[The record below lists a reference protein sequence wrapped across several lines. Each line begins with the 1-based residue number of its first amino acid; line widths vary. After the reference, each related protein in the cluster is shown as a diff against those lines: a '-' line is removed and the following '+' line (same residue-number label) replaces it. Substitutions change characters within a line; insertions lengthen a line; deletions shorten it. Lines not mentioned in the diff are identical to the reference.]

1 MVQLLGLV
9 WVSITWI
16 TSSKSSP
23 RVTPPPP
30 GQKKN
35 IHSFCLKVWVL
46 DLYFS
51 FESKLI
57 GPRGPTVQKEKN
69 NLLNVWFVLGRK
81 CEKTSHESFPTAG
94 SWWETRLIGNICRIV
109 NICEWQA
116 SNWTHWAVFLCFY
129 LCIFLGYWQKKTA
142 AVCFSSR
149 WCGQRLFVFF
159 FPRSMSLTSLVAP
172 SGYRESWWDQMLKQ
186 LLLLVLLCSWGGRG
200 QRRLRPPAGRLHLA
214 VDPQW
219 RPLQFFL
226 ELLRPDNLA
235 GLIQSGR
242 DAKRVSGSGKK
253 RLRAKSWPSL
263 LHRLEWKSCRC
274 EVKGLHL
281 STAVA
286 VARRSSGPGE
296 RCCLQRALDF
306 Q

>member
-1 MVQLLGLV
+1 MRNTINWKHLQNCEYLWVTGVKLNTLGCFSMFLFMYFFRILTKENSCCLFQLTLM
-9 WVSITWI
+9 WT
-16 TSSKSSP
+16 
-23 RVTPPPP
+23 
-30 GQKKN
+30 
-35 IHSFCLKVWVL
+35 
-46 DLYFS
+46 
-51 FESKLI
+51 
-57 GPRGPTVQKEKN
+57 
-69 NLLNVWFVLGRK
+69 
-81 CEKTSHESFPTAG
+81 KT
-94 SWWETRLIGNICRIV
+94 LC
-109 NICEWQA
+109 
-116 SNWTHWAVFLCFY
+116 VFLSSLDVSYITCGA
-129 LCIFLGYWQKKTA
+129 LWLSGVLVGPDVEA
-142 AVCFSSR
+142 AAAA
-149 WCGQRLFVFF
+149 GA
-159 FPRSMSLTSLVAP
+159 T
-172 SGYRESWWDQMLKQ
+172 
-186 LLLLVLLCSWGGRG
+186 LLLGGRG

>member
-1 MVQLLGLV
+1 MRNTINWKHLQNCEYLWVTGVKLNTLGCFSMFLFMYFFRILTKENSCCLFQLTLMWTKTLCVFLSSLDVSYITCGALWLSRVQL
-9 WVSITWI
+9 
-16 TSSKSSP
+16 
-23 RVTPPPP
+23 
-30 GQKKN
+30 
-35 IHSFCLKVWVL
+35 
-46 DLYFS
+46 
-51 FESKLI
+51 
-57 GPRGPTVQKEKN
+57 
-69 NLLNVWFVLGRK
+69 
-81 CEKTSHESFPTAG
+81 
-94 SWWETRLIGNICRIV
+94 
-109 NICEWQA
+109 
-116 SNWTHWAVFLCFY
+116 
-129 LCIFLGYWQKKTA
+129 
-142 AVCFSSR
+142 
-149 WCGQRLFVFF
+149 
-159 FPRSMSLTSLVAP
+159 
-172 SGYRESWWDQMLKQ
+172 LKQ